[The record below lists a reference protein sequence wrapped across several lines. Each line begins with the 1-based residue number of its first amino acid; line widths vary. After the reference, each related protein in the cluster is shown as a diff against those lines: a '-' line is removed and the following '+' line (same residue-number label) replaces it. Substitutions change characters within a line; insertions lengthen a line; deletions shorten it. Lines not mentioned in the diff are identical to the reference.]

1 MSAPLVSV
9 LHLDDDDRHRL
20 LAEVDLV
27 PASAAPS
34 RLQRAELRLG
44 LWLLLRA
51 ARRQSAAR
59 DRSRRRAFAAD
70 RARSHREHAAWREL
84 ALGTVRV

>member
-1 MSAPLVSV
+1 MSVPLVSV
-9 LHLDDDDRHRL
+9 FDLDDDERL
-20 LAEVDLV
+20 RLFADADLV

-34 RLQRAELRLG
+34 RLRRVELRLG

-51 ARRQSAAR
+51 ARHQSAAR
-59 DRSRRRAFAAD
+59 SRSHRQAFAAD
-70 RARSHREHAAWREL
+70 LARAHREHAAWREL

>member
-1 MSAPLVSV
+1 MSVPVASV
-9 LHLDDDDRHRL
+9 FDLDHDERHRL
-20 LAEVDLV
+20 LADVGLA

-34 RLQRAELRLG
+34 RFQRWELRLG
-44 LWLLLRA
+44 FWLLLRA

-59 DRSRRRAFAAD
+59 DRSHRRTFAAD
-70 RARSHREHAAWREL
+70 LARTRREHAAWREL